1 MPILNS
7 PDAID
12 VVHATSI
19 FTYRASVIFLLLST
33 PVSRGDTLLLVDGWG
48 PQFMQLKVTMMM
60 PHPKWIYFN
69 LVTGRY
75 RCCGSKVL
83 HLRT

>member
-1 MPILNS
+1 
-7 PDAID
+7 
-12 VVHATSI
+12 
-19 FTYRASVIFLLLST
+19 
-33 PVSRGDTLLLVDGWG
+33 
-48 PQFMQLKVTMMM
+48 MMM